1 MTEKHWRAALQSS
14 DNVFT
19 SCLLFRLY
27 QEIQEWLP
35 SLGNASLS
43 EGEEFCFSGLLV
55 LAMLAI
61 MHYVCTEFFLYRYTL
76 SLFFFVHF
84 GMQKPCHARMIK
96 EYQKEAADKAN
107 SLNRDLRPS
116 ETLQRTLLYLL
127 HRVTM
132 GPNE

>member
-1 MTEKHWRAALQSS
+1 MYAQS
-14 DNVFT
+14 FFYIGT
-19 SCLLFRLY
+19 
-27 QEIQEWLP
+27 P
-35 SLGNASLS
+35 SH
-43 EGEEFCFSGLLV
+43 F
-55 LAMLAI
+55 
-61 MHYVCTEFFLYRYTL
+61 
-76 SLFFFVHF
+76 FFFVHF